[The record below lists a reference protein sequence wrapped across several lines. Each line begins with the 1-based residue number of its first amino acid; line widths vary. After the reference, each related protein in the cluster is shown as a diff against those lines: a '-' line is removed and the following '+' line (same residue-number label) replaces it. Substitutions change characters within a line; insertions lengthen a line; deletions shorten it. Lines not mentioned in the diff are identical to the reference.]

1 MRKISAVARGSLR
14 LSRNLDRANDTTI
27 HSLRENVCIIC
38 SRARDRLSA
47 LPHIAHS
54 INYYAPRCTR
64 RCSWKGDGESEKSSK
79 MSRRSGIV
87 LVATTAAVLSL
98 VLSVQ
103 ISEAKP
109 MKLLSRP
116 KRVSD
121 QRLAEL
127 ETLIALSKMRGKMIT
142 IPVGFG
148 KIDPM
153 KIGRK
158 RRSPEQIEVTQLRRI
173 FDKIRPLT
181 ENLSDDNVGVEATN
195 QINAEQRLQSLA
207 RLLSDK
213 ILSIRQ
219 NHCPIL
225 AGMVLVYFQTFYTI

>member
-1 MRKISAVARGSLR
+1 
-14 LSRNLDRANDTTI
+14 
-27 HSLRENVCIIC
+27 
-38 SRARDRLSA
+38 
-47 LPHIAHS
+47 
-54 INYYAPRCTR
+54 
-64 RCSWKGDGESEKSSK
+64 

-87 LVATTAAVLSL
+87 LVATTAAILSL

-158 RRSPEQIEVTQLRRI
+158 RRSPEQIEVTQLRRV
-173 FDKIRPLT
+173 FDSNRPVS
-181 ENLSDDNVGVEATN
+181 ENLSDDNVGVEASN
-195 QINAEQRLQSLA
+195 RINAEQRAQSTLA
-207 RLLSDK
+207 RLLTDK
-213 ILSIRQ
+213 WYKELQDNEGNNGGIDLDADAIARAAA
-219 NHCPIL
+219 L
-225 AGMVLVYFQTFYTI
+225 LY